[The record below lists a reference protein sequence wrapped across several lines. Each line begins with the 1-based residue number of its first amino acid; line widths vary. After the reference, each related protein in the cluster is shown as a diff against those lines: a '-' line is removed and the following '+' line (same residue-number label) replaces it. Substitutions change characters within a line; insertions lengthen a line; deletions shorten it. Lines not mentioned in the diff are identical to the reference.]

1 MDLFVGTQ
9 YFSFCILFALLT
21 AAAAAVLCPLYHM
34 PQALQCTLW
43 QPRCNSS
50 RTASLCGPLLTM
62 RVLIAYACVVCD
74 MIRVCRCLQVCAFV
88 CWNPA
93 NQLSHFV
100 CSSCCCRIMPVLHR
114 ASSSRALYFV
124 AATVQQQS
132 HSKFVWTTSVRMLAL
147 HLYARVM
154 CVCYDT

>member
-1 MDLFVGTQ
+1 MLEPHILAVCFFLLCLLLPYHVV
-9 YFSFCILFALLT
+9 CIIPCLKLSSST
-21 AAAAAVLCPLYHM
+21 W
-34 PQALQCTLW
+34 W
-43 QPRCNSS
+43 QPRYNSS
-50 RTASLCGPLLTM
+50 RTGSLCGPLLTM